1 MKRLALL
8 LMMLVSPLGCKK
20 ALDTT
25 PGPEEKVK
33 GLPTQG
39 DLSAGGGAVQ
49 SVRKAAGR
57 TVNDHNL
64 NQLYQI
70 IFAAQQADPDG
81 RVPPADQIKREIAQV
96 GPLVAMV
103 KDEVVILTNTSN
115 TQGIWVYTKWP
126 QRNGNHYVLMSAG
139 RSEMSPKDL
148 AAALTAQG
156 SVVKL
161 EK

>member
-8 LMMLVSPLGCKK
+8 LVLLVSPLGCKK

-39 DLSAGGGAVQ
+39 DLSAGGGGVQ
-49 SVRKAAGR
+49 GVRQAAGR
-57 TVNDHNL
+57 TVNDNNL
-64 NQLYQI
+64 HQLHQI

-81 RVPPADQIKREIAQV
+81 RVPPADQIMREIAQS
-96 GPLVAMV
+96 GKLVAMI
-103 KDEVVILTNTSN
+103 KDETVILTNTSN
-115 TQGIWVYTKWP
+115 TQGIWAYTKWP

-139 RSEMSPKDL
+139 RSDMSPKDL
-148 AAALTAQG
+148 AEALKMQG